1 MNDNEGFGFEPE
13 TLTLVALF
21 TQCIGAPLDEDEK
34 VETVAGALESMDKA
48 TMGMVIIDLMTAFV
62 HAAQELKRARNGA

>member
-13 TLTLVALF
+13 TVALMALF
-21 TQCIGAPLDEDEK
+21 VQCVGAPLDKDEK

-62 HAAQELKRARNGA
+62 HTVQELKRARDAA